1 MNKKGI
7 SEMYMT
13 KLRQNL
19 RKLQGLLSRNLWRL
33 WGMLSLGYIVLWF
46 YALFTW
52 YFPKI
57 QAPTGGILMVSWT
70 EAVMA
75 VLFCTVGIMA
85 LIFAFLVLWVTLK
98 R

>member
-1 MNKKGI
+1 
-7 SEMYMT
+7 
-13 KLRQNL
+13 
-19 RKLQGLLSRNLWRL
+19 
-33 WGMLSLGYIVLWF
+33 MLSLGYIVLWF